1 MEVKTENIQLPTY
14 LFEEIETELTNL
26 IIDENSSEEE
36 TDGAFDII
44 GNIVENIRSEIDS
57 FVENGD
63 LKKFLYI
70 LTKIFTLSLNIKVDN
85 SEKIA
90 RIVKLTISSVVKKW
104 SEQNYSREERKQED
118 GSSGNLSLNIK

>member
-57 FVENGD
+57 FVENGN

-85 SEKIA
+85 SEKIT

-104 SEQNYSREERKQED
+104 SEQN
-118 GSSGNLSLNIK
+118 

>member
-44 GNIVENIRSEIDS
+44 GNVVENIRSEIDS

-85 SEKIA
+85 SEKIT

-104 SEQNYSREERKQED
+104 SEQN
-118 GSSGNLSLNIK
+118 

>member
-26 IIDENSSEEE
+26 IIDEKE

-44 GNIVENIRSEIDS
+44 GNIVQNIRSKIDS

-70 LTKIFTLSLNIKVDN
+70 LTKIFTLSLNVKVDN
-85 SEKIA
+85 SEKIT

-104 SEQNYSREERKQED
+104 SEQN
-118 GSSGNLSLNIK
+118 

>member
-26 IIDENSSEEE
+26 IIDEKE

-44 GNIVENIRSEIDS
+44 RNIVQNIRSEIDS

-70 LTKIFTLSLNIKVDN
+70 LTKIFTLSLNVKVDN
-85 SEKIA
+85 SEKIT

-118 GSSGNLSLNIK
+118 GFSGNLSLNIK

>member
-44 GNIVENIRSEIDS
+44 GNLV
-57 FVENGD
+57 
-63 LKKFLYI
+63 
-70 LTKIFTLSLNIKVDN
+70 
-85 SEKIA
+85 
-90 RIVKLTISSVVKKW
+90 
-104 SEQNYSREERKQED
+104 
-118 GSSGNLSLNIK
+118 

>member
-14 LFEEIETELTNL
+14 LFEEIETELTSL

-44 GNIVENIRSEIDS
+44 RNTVEKIRSEIDS

-70 LTKIFTLSLNIKVDN
+70 LTKMFTLLLNVKVDN
-85 SEKIA
+85 SEKII
-90 RIVKLTISSVVKKW
+90 RIVKLAISSVVKKW
-104 SEQNYSREERKQED
+104 SEQN
-118 GSSGNLSLNIK
+118 

>member
-26 IIDENSSEEE
+26 IIDKNSSEEE

-44 GNIVENIRSEIDS
+44 RNTVENIRSEIDS
-57 FVENGD
+57 FVQNGD

-70 LTKIFTLSLNIKVDN
+70 LTKIFTLLPNVKVDN
-85 SEKIA
+85 SKKII
-90 RIVKLTISSVVKKW
+90 RIVKFAISSVVRKW
-104 SEQNYSREERKQED
+104 SEQN
-118 GSSGNLSLNIK
+118 